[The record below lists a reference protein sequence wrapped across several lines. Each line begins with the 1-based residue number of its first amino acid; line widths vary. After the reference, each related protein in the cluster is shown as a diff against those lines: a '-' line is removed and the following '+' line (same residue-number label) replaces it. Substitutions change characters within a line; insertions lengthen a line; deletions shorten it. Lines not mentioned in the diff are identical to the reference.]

1 MALRSFEE
9 ASFLRSVGAQA
20 SRARRSLGVE
30 VKDCCQA
37 VQELTLW
44 ALRTRSQ
51 VNMKGNNCKPRRGLH
66 LLCERL
72 KTQHYAGES
81 KSNLKYSET
90 MF

>member
-37 VQELTLW
+37 VQGLTFVGTENW
-44 ALRTRSQ
+44 FSSEQERQ
-51 VNMKGNNCKPRRGLH
+51 
-66 LLCERL
+66 LL
-72 KTQHYAGES
+72 
-81 KSNLKYSET
+81 
-90 MF
+90 